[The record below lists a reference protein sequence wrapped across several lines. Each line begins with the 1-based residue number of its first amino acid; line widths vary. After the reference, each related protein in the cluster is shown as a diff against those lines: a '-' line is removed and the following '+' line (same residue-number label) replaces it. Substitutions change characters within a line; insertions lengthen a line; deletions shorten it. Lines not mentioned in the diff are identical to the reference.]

1 MQQYWKETSL
11 PTRFDRLAIPIF
23 YEQAEVEYSDSRIL
37 TAQPVPLINNQIKQY
52 TVDKTQIKTI
62 KQVIKKEMQDRCHIS
77 LDQLRN
83 NIPKKS
89 KGCWI

>member
-1 MQQYWKETSL
+1 MQQYWKKTSL
-11 PTRFDRLAIPIF
+11 PTRFDRFAIPIF

-83 NIPKKS
+83 NLSKKS